1 MLKKETIE
9 TLLQVVEPLHKC
21 GVIPEDEM
29 EELRCLITADESD
42 KIPDM
47 EKNPLEDLQMFS
59 VQRTAR
65 FLDRTVK
72 GVYDL
77 VNAGELELVKLGH
90 RTSRITCSSIRK
102 FVEKCRT
109 KRGVSEMEIIK

>member
-1 MLKKETIE
+1 M
-9 TLLQVVEPLHKC
+9 C
-21 GVIPEDEM
+21 VIPEDEM

-109 KRGVSEMEIIK
+109 KRGVSEMETIK

>member
-29 EELRCLITADESD
+29 EELRCLITADECD
-42 KIPDM
+42 NTPEPD
-47 EKNPLEDLQMFS
+47 KNPLEDLQMFS
-59 VQRTAR
+59 IQRTAR
-65 FLDRTVK
+65 FLDRTPK

-77 VNAGELELVKLGH
+77 VNAGELELVKLGY
-90 RTSRITCSSIRK
+90 RTSRITCSSIRQ
-102 FVEKCRT
+102 FVEKCKTR
-109 KRGVSEMEIIK
+109 RSVPGMEIIK